1 MFNDDAESNVSWIGF
16 SDLFFHLFIF
26 FFIVFIVVKISAMEA
41 IKNNNLYTAQ
51 LEQEYNQE
59 IDYLNIQIK
68 ALEAKLAACME
79 KVAICEFSTQQ
90 MSDDKTELQLQIKI
104 LETKLQSCQ
113 SNLQECQ
120 ISLNAYQE
128 DNKKLK
134 YRLRKYKNLVKYE
147 GYGPDT
153 SKVETNKIELFQQIA
168 MNYNFVA
175 TEDERCIPILE
186 DDSLCVEDTTLQEQ
200 TISFGSSVLFTS
212 GRAKLK
218 VRGRDILTTVGN
230 VIRNKLPVIQEIQIQ
245 GHADTTAP
253 RQYDI
258 DSQQSQKYNLKL
270 ASERALEVFLFLKEQ
285 LAINPAEVLMSATSF
300 GSYKPVTRTAEDKYT
315 WERIRLENDD
325 DDKKQLNRR
334 IEIVLTYRR

>member
-1 MFNDDAESNVSWIGF
+1 MFNDDTESNVSWIGF

-26 FFIVFIVVKISAMEA
+26 FFIVFIVVKISATES

-59 IDYLNIQIK
+59 IAYLNTQIK
-68 ALEAKLAACME
+68 ALETKLAACME

-90 MSDDKTELQLQIKI
+90 MSDNKTELKLQIKI
-104 LETKLQSCQ
+104 LETKLKNCQ
-113 SNLQECQ
+113 QDLQECQ
-120 ISLNAYQE
+120 ISLNTYQE

-134 YRLRKYKNLVKYE
+134 YKLRKYKNLVKYE

-153 SKVETNKIELFQQIA
+153 SKVETNKDELFQQIA
-168 MNYNFVA
+168 KNYNFIVKDS
-175 TEDERCIPILE
+175 EHCIPILA
-186 DDSLCVEDTTLQEQ
+186 DDSICVEDTTLQEQ

-230 VIRNKLPVIQEIQIQ
+230 VIRAKLPAIQEIQIQ
-245 GHADTTAP
+245 GHADITAP
-253 RQYDI
+253 KKYDI
-258 DSQQSQKYNLKL
+258 DSQQSQKHNLKL
-270 ASERALEVFLFLKEQ
+270 ASERALEVFIFLKEQ
-285 LAINPAEVLMSATSF
+285 LAINPAKVLMSATSF
-300 GSYKPVTRTAEDKYT
+300 GSYKPVSRTAEDNYT

-325 DDKKQLNRR
+325 NDKKQLNRR